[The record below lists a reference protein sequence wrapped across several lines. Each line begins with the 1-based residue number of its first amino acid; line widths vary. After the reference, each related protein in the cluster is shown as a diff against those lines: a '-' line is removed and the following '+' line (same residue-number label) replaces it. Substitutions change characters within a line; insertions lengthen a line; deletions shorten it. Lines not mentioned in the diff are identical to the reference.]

1 MLSDTIA
8 DMITRIRN
16 AYLARKSEVIIPYSN
31 QKKAIAEVLENN
43 SYIQSITVAE
53 NQNKK
58 DLVIK
63 LLYKNNQPAI
73 NKIIRVSKAGR
84 RIYSSKKEL
93 PFILSGLGRAI
104 VTTSRG
110 IMTDHDARRLKL
122 GGEIIC
128 KVW

>member
-43 SYIQSITVAE
+43 SYIQSITVTE

>member
-43 SYIQSITVAE
+43 SYIQSITVTE

-58 DLVIK
+58 DLVR
-63 LLYKNNQPAI
+63 A
-73 NKIIRVSKAGR
+73 S
-84 RIYSSKKEL
+84 
-93 PFILSGLGRAI
+93 ILVDCA
-104 VTTSRG
+104 
-110 IMTDHDARRLKL
+110 
-122 GGEIIC
+122 
-128 KVW
+128 